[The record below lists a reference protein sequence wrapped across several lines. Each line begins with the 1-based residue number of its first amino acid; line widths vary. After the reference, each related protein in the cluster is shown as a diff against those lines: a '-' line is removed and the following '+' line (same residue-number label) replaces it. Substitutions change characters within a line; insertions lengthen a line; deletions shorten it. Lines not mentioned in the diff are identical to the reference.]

1 MNTKSFPFYVVVLA
15 LAITASNMKAQEV
28 FIPDAGLNAAIRNA
42 LQKPNGP
49 LTAEDMLSLKSLDAC
64 CQNISNT
71 VGLEAASNL
80 VELDLDNNN
89 LTSFAF
95 PTNFINLR
103 SVNLAGNQITNVSF
117 ADGLTN
123 LGTLVLEG
131 NQISAISLPVGLTGL
146 QTVELGENQFTNL
159 VLRKDMGSLMVL
171 DLGFG
176 SLSNLT
182 IPVGL
187 TNLNVL
193 DLSHNQLTSLT
204 LPPDA
209 TNLSILQLAGNP
221 FSSLVLSVESADSL
235 LASTVAALRRDGIS
249 VSTYENFIRLG
260 APRLSPGNFQFTFEG
275 PPGVYTIQSSVDL
288 LAWNDLGSA
297 TNTTGTV
304 DFSDPNTA
312 LFQRK
317 FYRALLNP

>member
-1 MNTKSFPFYVVVLA
+1 MNTKNSPFWALVLA
-15 LAITASNMKAQEV
+15 LTIVAQNIRAQEV
-28 FIPDAGLNAAIRNA
+28 FIPDAGLSAAIRDA

-49 LTAEDMLSLKSLDAC
+49 LTGQDLLSLKSLDAC
-64 CQNISNT
+64 CRSISST
-71 VGLEAASNL
+71 EGLEAALNL
-80 VELDLDNNN
+80 VDLDLDNNN
-89 LTSFAF
+89 LSSFAF
-95 PTNFINLR
+95 STNFINLR

-117 ADGLTN
+117 VDGLTN

-131 NQISAISLPVGLTGL
+131 NQISTITLPEGLTGL
-146 QTVELGENQFTNL
+146 LTLELGENQFAGL
-159 VLRKDMGSLMVL
+159 ALPKDMGNLMVL

-182 IPVGL
+182 IPAGL

-193 DLSHNQLTSLT
+193 ALSHNQLTSLT

-221 FSSLVLSVESADSL
+221 FSSLILTEESADSL
-235 LASTVAALRRDGIS
+235 LASTVASLRRDGIS

-260 APRLSPGNFQFTFEG
+260 ALRQSAGNFQFTLEG

-288 LAWNDLGSA
+288 LAWNDLGFI
-297 TNTTGTV
+297 TNGTGTV
-304 DFSDPNTA
+304 DFSDSNTA

-317 FYRALLNP
+317 FYRAILNP